1 MQVHEIEIKAIYQ
14 KQHFNACTKQ
24 LHGYTFHFHALEML
38 LSKYFFIDRQ
48 IFKDEAYFI
57 WHI

>member
-48 IFKDEAYFI
+48 IFKDEAFFI
-57 WHI
+57 